1 MLHTLFVSLF
11 LSYLSFDV
19 PTQET
24 VWLLRE
30 DHSGLYAV
38 ATEVAD
44 DDRQITVSI
53 DDDDDDCDCEE
64 EIQMSDAFE
73 RIPVDFDVIEV
84 DDEGRLLLHSALF
97 GTDESPDFVLEGPNG
112 FYYLKKK

>member
-1 MLHTLFVSLF
+1 MFQLLMSLV

-38 ATEVAD
+38 ASPYAG
-44 DDRQITVSI
+44 DDRQVSVSF
-53 DDDDDDCDCEE
+53 DDDCDCDQEVQ
-64 EIQMSDAFE
+64 IADAFDM
-73 RIPVDFDVIEV
+73 IQGDFDIIEA
-84 DDEGRLLLHSALF
+84 DEDGNLLIHSALF
-97 GTDESPDFVLEGPNG
+97 GTEEMPDFILEGPNG
-112 FYYLKKK
+112 FYYLKKKQDS

>member
-1 MLHTLFVSLF
+1 MLHTLFMSLF

-30 DHSGLYAV
+30 DHSGLYAI

-53 DDDDDDCDCEE
+53 DDDDVDYEE
-64 EIQMSDAFE
+64 EILIADAFE
-73 RIPVDFDVIEV
+73 RVPVDFDVIEV
-84 DDEGRLLLHSALF
+84 DEEGRLLLHSALF
-97 GTDESPDFVLEGPNG
+97 GTDESPDFVLEGPSG